1 MHTKED
7 IDKVKEEMPN
17 KVGVLKGATE
27 IHELLFEPNGKIKM
41 KKLPNETLY
50 KPVTIKVG
58 NKITRRGGERER
70 LNQAFVNETADEL
83 ELEETVNVDSEEETE
98 EEENDD
104 MRSCLRSRR
113 RAVQEVHA
121 DINYEDGSEIDED
134 ED

>member
-1 MHTKED
+1 M
-7 IDKVKEEMPN
+7 
-17 KVGVLKGATE
+17 
-27 IHELLFEPNGKIKM
+27 
-41 KKLPNETLY
+41 
-50 KPVTIKVG
+50 G

-70 LNQAFVNETADEL
+70 LNQAFVNETANEL

-104 MRSCLRSRR
+104 MRSRLRSRR

>member
-1 MHTKED
+1 
-7 IDKVKEEMPN
+7 MPN

-70 LNQAFVNETADEL
+70 LNQAFVNETGDEL
-83 ELEETVNVDSEEETE
+83 ELEETVTV

-104 MRSCLRSRR
+104 MRSRLRSRR

-121 DINYEDGSEIDED
+121 DINDEDGSEIDED
-134 ED
+134 